1 MLGVLTIRNV
11 MEFVVLGC
19 ALWMLWRSAD
29 TARTDLDLDAVVE
42 FDRAAV
48 LSTESAPYA
57 EIEDRKE

>member
-1 MLGVLTIRNV
+1 
-11 MEFVVLGC
+11 
-19 ALWMLWRSAD
+19 MLWRSAD